1 MISLHVLSEHAD
13 VQSEALELHW
23 PAHPHRCHCFVCNS
37 LTWSIVG
44 VLRWVRWVKDDF
56 FACIIWTCWCAIRS
70 SRITLTGSPAPLC
83 CCLCYSLT
91 WSIVEVLRWVRWVKD
106 DFFACIIWT
115 CWCAIRSSR
124 ITLTGSPAPLSLL
137 SLLQLDLK
145 HVRCLALGPLGQGWF
160 LCMYYLNMLMCNQ
173 KL

>member
-1 MISLHVLSEHAD
+1 MVSLHVLSEHADVQSEALELHWPAHPHRCHCCLCYSLTWSMLDVLRWVRWSRMISLHVLSEHAD

-23 PAHPHRCHCFVCNS
+23 PAHPHRCHC
-37 LTWSIVG
+37 
-44 VLRWVRWVKDDF
+44 
-56 FACIIWTCWCAIRS
+56 
-70 SRITLTGSPAPLC
+70 
-83 CCLCYSLT
+83 CLCYSLT
-91 WSIVEVLRWVRWVKD
+91 WSMLDVLRWVRWVKD